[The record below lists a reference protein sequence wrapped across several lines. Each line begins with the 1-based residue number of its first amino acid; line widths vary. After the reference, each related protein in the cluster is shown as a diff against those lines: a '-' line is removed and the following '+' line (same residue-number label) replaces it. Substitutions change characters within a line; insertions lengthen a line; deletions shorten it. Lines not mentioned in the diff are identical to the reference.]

1 MPTYLEAL
9 TLRLAEGIAALSD
22 DFRSVQS
29 RYVLAAQRELS
40 MRGNQI
46 AIATEGNPSSERGR
60 FGDYPVKSL
69 PHAR

>member
-1 MPTYLEAL
+1 LLGQEPVIPS
-9 TLRLAEGIAALSD
+9 LAS
-22 DFRSVQS
+22 
-29 RYVLAAQRELS
+29 VLAAQRELS

-46 AIATEGNPSSERGR
+46 AIATEGDPSSERGR

>member
-1 MPTYLEAL
+1 M
-9 TLRLAEGIAALSD
+9 
-22 DFRSVQS
+22 
-29 RYVLAAQRELS
+29 LAAQRELS